1 MKMHERRPAWLRIRD
16 FLMGLPGSIR
26 KVPGVP
32 ATTVAVLLGL
42 AIGVG
47 TVALSGRP
55 PGGDASTGGRPFG
68 FPQVGARNNAP
79 NPSSQFSGPLPS
91 PALDQP
97 NATFPTATINGA
109 YYNAS
114 YSLYFGPTTLTWAG
128 KLVVT
133 ATNLPVYRFQEP
145 TRPEAVRFAAS
156 IGASPAPQLQQEG
169 LGTYSGHNIVLFLS
183 GSTRFP
189 GREPTFRFND
199 PTPNG
204 GIGDVSDFYLR
215 AHGLFP
221 TWPYQLGGDQSIDSK
236 FTRITY
242 LRLFDL
248 GAQGEANL
256 IDGVGSFYGTE
267 VDLID
272 GQLRAVASGPLPLD
286 LDATTFPIITA
297 EQAISSALA
306 QSAQAGNS
314 SVPAVQ
320 LTGAELV
327 YKLVNAGDHSF
338 YEPAFLFAGLFT
350 DNGTTYVKRV
360 LVPAVDA
367 GDRSS

>member
-1 MKMHERRPAWLRIRD
+1 MSPVRA
-16 FLMGLPGSIR
+16 FLTVLLGSIR

-32 ATTVAVLLGL
+32 AATVAVVLGL
-42 AIGVG
+42 AIAVG
-47 TVALSGRP
+47 IVNLGGLHLGGGLSTAGRP
-55 PGGDASTGGRPFG
+55 SS
-68 FPQVGARNNAP
+68 FPETGARNNAP
-79 NPSSQFSGPLPS
+79 NPSSQFSGPLP
-91 PALDQP
+91 PPTLDQP
-97 NATFPTATINGA
+97 NFSFPTATIYGA

-114 YSLYFGPTTLTWAG
+114 YSLYFGPTALTWAG
-128 KLVVT
+128 KLNVT

-145 TRPEAVRFAAS
+145 TRADAVRFAAS
-156 IGASPAPQLQQEG
+156 IGASPAPKLPQEG
-169 LGTYSGHNIVLFLS
+169 LGTFSGHNIVLVIG

-189 GREPTFRFND
+189 DHEPTFRFND

-221 TWPYQLGGDQSIDSK
+221 TWPYRLGGDQSIDSK
-236 FTRITY
+236 FSRVVY

-248 GAQGEANL
+248 GTQGEANL
-256 IDGVGSFYGTE
+256 IDGEGSFYGTE

-286 LDATTFPIITA
+286 LDASTFPIITA
-297 EQAISSALA
+297 DQAISSALA
-306 QSAQAGNS
+306 QSAPAGS
-314 SVPAVQ
+314 GPVPAVR

-327 YKLVNAGDHSF
+327 YTLVNAGDHSF

-350 DNGTTYVKRV
+350 DNGTTYVKRI
-360 LVPAVDA
+360 LVPAVDPSQ
-367 GDRSS
+367 RSS